1 MKRKFFMP
9 VNNNVIN
16 QISNHHYK
24 KEINKDSDSETRI
37 ENDIKEKAEIN
48 NNEQINNFK
57 LSLPGTN

>member
-1 MKRKFFMP
+1 MP

-37 ENDIKEKAEIN
+37 ENNNKEKAEIN
-48 NNEQINNFK
+48 NN
-57 LSLPGTN
+57 